1 MLYVLI
7 GYENPNHTFRAQ
19 HTLKVSWEEALIM
32 LTALD
37 KQEERLKEDDL
48 NEKVMIEKLK
58 NKIYN
63 ILPHI

>member
-1 MLYVLI
+1 MDRL
-7 GYENPNHTFRAQ
+7 

-37 KQEERLKEDDL
+37 KQEERFKEDDL

-63 ILPHI
+63 IIPNI